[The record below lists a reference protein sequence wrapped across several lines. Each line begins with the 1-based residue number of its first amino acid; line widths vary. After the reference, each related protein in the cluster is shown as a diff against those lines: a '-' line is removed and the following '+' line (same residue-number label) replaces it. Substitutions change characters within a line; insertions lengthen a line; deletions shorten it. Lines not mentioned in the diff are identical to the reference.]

1 MGESKCPLCGGNC
14 VEGTTSFTVD
24 YKRGLIVV
32 RNVPAL
38 ICDQCGE
45 GWLKDDTSERLES
58 LVREARQRRLQFEVI
73 DMAA

>member
-1 MGESKCPLCGGNC
+1 MRESKCPFCGGNF
-14 VEGTTSFTVD
+14 VEETTSFTVD

-38 ICDQCGE
+38 ICDPCGS

-58 LVREARQRRLQFEVI
+58 LVREARQRRLQFEFI
-73 DMAA
+73 DTAA